1 MGAIEARAEIERFG
15 NELRQTFRDLA
26 EEQVYDTM
34 RVLSLDLFRELVQG
48 SRESGGG
55 SLQGTPVDKGRAR
68 GNWQI
73 GIGAVPAGLLAVE
86 DKSGAAAIARESA
99 KVLAEALRANPF
111 QILWITNNVPYIDR
125 LEDGWSKQAPDGWIR
140 LAVERTRRRLP
151 ARGGGAA

>member
-1 MGAIEARAEIERFG
+1 MGAVEARAEIERFG
-15 NELRQTFRDLA
+15 NELRATFRELA

-34 RVLSLDLFRELVQG
+34 RLLSLDLFRELVQG
-48 SRESGGG
+48 SREEGGG

-73 GIGAVPAGLLAVE
+73 GIGAVPSGLIAIE
-86 DKSGAAAIARESA
+86 DRDGAATITRESA
-99 KVLAEALRANPF
+99 KVLADALRENPF
-111 QILWITNNVPYIDR
+111 QTLWITNNVPYIDR

-151 ARGGGAA
+151 ARSGGAA